1 MLLLQFSL
9 LNIGPKSQALYIIN
23 DLVKKKKKKGLL
35 FCCYSCSFARNYA
48 GQGKPSHVDINRQNF

>member
-23 DLVKKKKKKGLL
+23 DLVKKKKKKAVVLL
-35 FCCYSCSFARNYA
+35 LQLFFFKKLCCT
-48 GQGKPSHVDINRQNF
+48 GKTVPSGRR

>member
-23 DLVKKKKKKGLL
+23 DLVKKKKKKDCCFVVAAVLL
-35 FCCYSCSFARNYA
+35 
-48 GQGKPSHVDINRQNF
+48 QETMLDKENRPMWT

>member
-23 DLVKKKKKKGLL
+23 DLVKKKKKKKDCCFVVAAVLL
-35 FCCYSCSFARNYA
+35 
-48 GQGKPSHVDINRQNF
+48 QKTMLDKENRPMWT

>member
-23 DLVKKKKKKGLL
+23 VLVKKKKKDCCFVVAAVLL
-35 FCCYSCSFARNYA
+35 
-48 GQGKPSHVDINRQNF
+48 

>member
-23 DLVKKKKKKGLL
+23 DLVKKKKKKKKRTVVLL
-35 FCCYSCSFARNYA
+35 LQLFFCRKLCWTRKTVPC
-48 GQGKPSHVDINRQNF
+48 GHK

>member
-23 DLVKKKKKKGLL
+23 DLVKKKKKKKDCCFVVAAVLL
-35 FCCYSCSFARNYA
+35 
-48 GQGKPSHVDINRQNF
+48 QETMLDKENRPMWT

>member
-23 DLVKKKKKKGLL
+23 DLVKKKKRTVVLLLQLFFCKKLCWTRKTVPCGH
-35 FCCYSCSFARNYA
+35 
-48 GQGKPSHVDINRQNF
+48 K

>member
-23 DLVKKKKKKGLL
+23 DLVKKKKDCCFAVAAVLL
-35 FCCYSCSFARNYA
+35 
-48 GQGKPSHVDINRQNF
+48 QETMLDKENRPMWT

>member
-23 DLVKKKKKKGLL
+23 DLVKKKKKDCCFVVTAVLL
-35 FCCYSCSFARNYA
+35 
-48 GQGKPSHVDINRQNF
+48 QETMLDKENRPMWT